1 MPPLVQLKDCCK
13 YFQVPAGT
21 LHAVDHVNLSIKAG
35 ETLGVVGESGCGK
48 STLGRVILRLH
59 EPTSGHIY
67 FDGMD
72 LTRFNEEEM
81 RRMRREMQIIFQ
93 DPYASLNPRMTIA
106 QIIGEPL
113 EVNKLVSSRADQ
125 RKKVEALMEQVGLA
139 RRTYNLYPHEFDGGR
154 RQRVV
159 IARALAVNP
168 RFIVCDEPVSALDV
182 SVQAQ
187 VLNLLMELQSD
198 LNLTYMFISHDLS
211 VIHHISDNVAVMY
224 LGQIVEQTSQ
234 TEIFRQPLHP
244 YTKLLLSAIP
254 NINPFQKMTR
264 TLLKGELTSPINPGT
279 SCRFA
284 SRCAYADDKCR
295 TANPCLEELEPGHF
309 VACFRAKEL
318 AASYTSPV

>member
-1 MPPLVQLKDCCK
+1 
-13 YFQVPAGT
+13 
-21 LHAVDHVNLSIKAG
+21 
-35 ETLGVVGESGCGK
+35 
-48 STLGRVILRLH
+48 
-59 EPTSGHIY
+59 
-67 FDGMD
+67 
-72 LTRFNEEEM
+72 
-81 RRMRREMQIIFQ
+81 
-93 DPYASLNPRMTIA
+93 MTIA

-113 EVNKLVSSRADQ
+113 EVNKLVSSRTEQ

-187 VLNLLMELQSD
+187 VLNLLMELQND

-284 SRCAYADDKCR
+284 SRCAYADNKCR
-295 TANPCLEELEPGHF
+295 TENPCLEELEPGHF

-318 AASYTSPV
+318 AVSYTSPV